1 MIIII
6 IIIIKFS
13 RAFLQRRHF
22 PFIFQ
27 SIFYPLM
34 IVTQLN
40 GKEKRRNDQNGLDVD
55 ANEDDTDGKK
65 SRKKI
70 INWFSSSTSTST
82 STSSSLERIKSPLE
96 ILLTET
102 TKSKMN
108 FSDDELLIWI
118 THCWRW
124 RAKKKLAAAIW
135 IYRDF
140 FFA

>member
-1 MIIII
+1 MII

-13 RAFLQRRHF
+13 RAFLRRRHF

-65 SRKKI
+65 VEKK
-70 INWFSSSTSTST
+70 
-82 STSSSLERIKSPLE
+82 
-96 ILLTET
+96 
-102 TKSKMN
+102 
-108 FSDDELLIWI
+108 
-118 THCWRW
+118 
-124 RAKKKLAAAIW
+124 
-135 IYRDF
+135 
-140 FFA
+140 